1 MEEGGADTGHEGGS
15 EGTAGGRWVR
25 GRRQDATLAAMR
37 EDLTLIRRPCCCC
50 PSASAPAGG
59 GPSARRAPRSHH
71 SFVCDFSKDD
81 AYTRILRACD
91 RDASPTRRAL
101 PPSPHLDSFTSL
113 SLSLGVTAPCHTSV
127 SSPLKLS
134 RLTRLPPHPLR
145 SSSAMSKVT
154 LLPLSLPHDEA
165 DCDPAAALVRRLCP
179 LAGVS
184 RRQRHS
190 ARRLVDLVLLRRPG
204 HQRRDLLWAPR

>member
-1 MEEGGADTGHEGGS
+1 MGQGTQTGRHAS
-15 EGTAGGRWVR
+15 SHAGLDSDKKTLLLLSVGV
-25 GRRQDATLAAMR
+25 GPSRRRSLG
-37 EDLTLIRRPCCCC
+37 
-50 PSASAPAGG
+50 SASTSVAPLICN
-59 GPSARRAPRSHH
+59 
-71 SFVCDFSKDD
+71 CDFSKDD

-204 HQRRDLLWAPR
+204 HQSRDLLWAPR